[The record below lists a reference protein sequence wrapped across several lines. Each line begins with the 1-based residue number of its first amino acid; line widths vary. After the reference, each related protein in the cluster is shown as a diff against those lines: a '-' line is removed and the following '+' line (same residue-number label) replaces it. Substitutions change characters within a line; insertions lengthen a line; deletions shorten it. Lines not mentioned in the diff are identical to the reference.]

1 MPLLPFLKKE
11 NVSLLINISGGS
23 INTSLVLFNKNQIP
37 KFLYAVNTPFV
48 GEKQDIA
55 LFSEGMTS
63 LLDSTLK
70 DTIKKGWSN
79 FDNNNRKKISHVVLS
94 FSSPWCVLKTKE
106 INLSKDNP
114 FIITK
119 AFIDSVV
126 LKEEAMFKTE
136 LLKDHSETMK
146 DGFDVIEKSIVHAKI
161 NGYAVSDILNKKTK
175 SLDAF
180 VSMSAVPQNIK
191 EKISSIVLKHT
202 HIPKENIMMHSFPL
216 VLFST
221 IRDNFDSGADFI
233 LINIGSEMTDISL
246 INDNTIKSVASFPFG
261 KNTIIRHISKSF
273 KISEEIAESQLVM
286 YLSEKVNDTVFT
298 SIQSLIL
305 DLEKEWAVY
314 FEDALLALSKNTIWP
329 MKTFV
334 LVDKETSPIFIN
346 FLKLYKADATSNF
359 RKNAEITEV
368 EESIISHLY
377 NNDFKM
383 QINEPLAILTIFYNK
398 FIQSE

>member
-1 MPLLPFLKKE
+1 LFKK
-11 NVSLLINISGGS
+11 
-23 INTSLVLFNKNQIP
+23 
-37 KFLYAVNTPFV
+37 
-48 GEKQDIA
+48 
-55 LFSEGMTS
+55 
-63 LLDSTLK
+63 
-70 DTIKKGWSN
+70 
-79 FDNNNRKKISHVVLS
+79 
-94 FSSPWCVLKTKE
+94 
-106 INLSKDNP
+106 
-114 FIITK
+114 
-119 AFIDSVV
+119 
-126 LKEEAMFKTE
+126 E

-175 SLDAF
+175 ALDAF
-180 VSMSAVPQNIK
+180 ISMSAVPQNIK
-191 EKISSIVLKHT
+191 EKISNVVLKHT
-202 HIPKENIMMHSFPL
+202 HIPKENIIMHSFPL

-286 YLSEKVNDTVFT
+286 YLSEKVNDTVFA

-314 FEDALLALSKNTIWP
+314 FEDALLALSENTIWP

-334 LVDKETSPIFIN
+334 LVNKETSPIFIN
-346 FLKLYKADATSNF
+346 FLKLYKVDATSNF

-383 QINEPLAILTIFYNK
+383 QVNEPLAILTIFYNK

>member
-11 NVSLLINISGGS
+11 NVSLLINIGGGS

-37 KFLYAVNTPFV
+37 KFLYAVDTPFV
-48 GEKQDIA
+48 GEKQDVA
-55 LFSEGMTS
+55 LFSEGMIS

-79 FDNNNRKKISHVVLS
+79 FGNNNRKKISHVVLS

-106 INLSKDNP
+106 INLSKDAP

-126 LKEEAMFKTE
+126 LKEEAMFKKE
-136 LLKDHSETMK
+136 LLKDHSETTK

-161 NGYAVSDILNKKTK
+161 NGYAVSDIMNKKTK
-175 SLDAF
+175 ALDAF

-314 FEDALLALSKNTIWP
+314 FEDALLALSENTIWP

-334 LVDKETSPIFIN
+334 LVNKETSPIFIN

-359 RKNAEITEV
+359 RKNAEIIEV
-368 EESIISHLY
+368 EESVISHLY